1 MALPLVPA
9 LVAAVSGLFFRRVTT
24 TDADGN
30 ESERR
35 KARPVPAAL
44 FALLVFL
51 MLYHF
56 LVWPVLNYHFP
67 EYGFPPLDLAAI
79 GAALTA
85 AGGV

>member
-44 FALLVFL
+44 FALLA
-51 MLYHF
+51 LYHF
-56 LVWPVLNYHFP
+56 LIWPVLNFHFP
-67 EYGFPPLDLAAI
+67 EYGFPPIDLNAI
-79 GAALTA
+79 GAALAA
-85 AGGV
+85 AGGM

>member
-24 TDADGN
+24 TDAEGN

-44 FALLVFL
+44 FALLVR
-51 MLYHF
+51 
-56 LVWPVLNYHFP
+56 LVMSVKLKKINMS
-67 EYGFPPLDLAAI
+67 ESLKS
-79 GAALTA
+79 
-85 AGGV
+85 VE

>member
-24 TDADGN
+24 TDAEGK

-35 KARPVPAAL
+35 KARPVPATL
-44 FALLVFL
+44 FVLLVFL

-56 LVWPVLNYHFP
+56 LAWPVLNYHFP

>member
-30 ESERR
+30 KSERR

-44 FALLVFL
+44 FVLLVFL

-56 LVWPVLNYHFP
+56 LVWPVLNYHDR
-67 EYGFPPLDLAAI
+67 EYGVSPLDLAAI